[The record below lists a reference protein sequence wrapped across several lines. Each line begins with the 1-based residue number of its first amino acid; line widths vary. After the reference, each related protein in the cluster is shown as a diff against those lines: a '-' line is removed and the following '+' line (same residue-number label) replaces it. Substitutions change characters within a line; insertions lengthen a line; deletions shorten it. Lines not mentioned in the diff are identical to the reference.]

1 MRYIKKST
9 KFQPHENG
17 ALTASNRPSVSAPH
31 SDWPVAIFRLLAL
44 LRSPPCAGFFVAVFY
59 AVNLRALT

>member
-1 MRYIKKST
+1 MKFKHFRTDST
-9 KFQPHENG
+9 P
-17 ALTASNRPSVSAPH
+17 VSAPH
-31 SDWPVAIFRLLAL
+31 PDWPVAIFRLLAL